1 MTTTAQSIFEAM
13 KRIVEAPGYPLLQ
26 AYKDD
31 FYKRDLEQLV
41 ARWNPKSRAIWV
53 VTPNGTHLNFIG
65 HHPKQIEGVQ
75 AAVDSGYRDIE
86 IYLLSAKGATPVTRE
101 RAISEAQNLDFKVKD
116 HCVFNKA
123 GDKLAMFEIEPYGQM
138 YRNRACVHFTS
149 ASPTSKDAFVL
160 SALVEIAIQ
169 ENIIACSSLFS
180 GVTMITLDH
189 DVVVGSCLVPVK
201 THRNEHQFVVCRIQ
215 KGDNEPGFSVLDR
228 GNAWASSIE
237 KAQLF
242 DAKPRQF
249 ADQTSFVL
257 TKLRA
262 AQHLAQEAHFA
273 MAA

>member
-160 SALVEIAIQ
+160 SALVEMA
-169 ENIIACSSLFS
+169 
-180 GVTMITLDH
+180 
-189 DVVVGSCLVPVK
+189 
-201 THRNEHQFVVCRIQ
+201 VCRFLFLHTLCQ
-215 KGDNEPGFSVLDR
+215 PLPPQPGCQQR
-228 GNAWASSIE
+228 
-237 KAQLF
+237 
-242 DAKPRQF
+242 
-249 ADQTSFVL
+249 
-257 TKLRA
+257 
-262 AQHLAQEAHFA
+262 
-273 MAA
+273 